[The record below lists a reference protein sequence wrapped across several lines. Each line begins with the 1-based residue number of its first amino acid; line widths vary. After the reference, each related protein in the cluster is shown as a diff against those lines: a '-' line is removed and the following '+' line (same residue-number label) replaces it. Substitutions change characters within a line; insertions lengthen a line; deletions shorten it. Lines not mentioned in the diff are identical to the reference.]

1 KAPGALGAPWNRPS
15 SGADVGWLLLGGV
28 VEQVVED
35 IIRARLDEEERLG
48 ERARVMVIAACRSS
62 EALAAALG
70 GEAIPSE
77 ARSQPQT
84 LDGRHPALLRS
95 IRVEGFRGVGPA
107 ATLEISPG
115 PGLTLVVGRNGS
127 GKSSFAEALE
137 LLLTGDNSRWS
148 TRSAIWK
155 EGWRN
160 LHHAD
165 ARIDAEFVLEG
176 SKGTTSISR
185 RWAPGAKLEEAE
197 TVVTRGS
204 EASTMDDL
212 GWADAVEMHRPFLSY
227 SELGSMLDSGPS
239 ALYDALSAIL
249 GLEDLV
255 VAEAHLKEAAK
266 ERRKQADEAK
276 SSLAP
281 LIERLG
287 EIEDERAH
295 ACLEALSGKTWDLDT
310 VERSVIGP
318 EYSLEEE
325 TKGTALRQLTTLEGP
340 SADEVQIAADGLESA
355 SAAIGQLGGT
365 EAQRALQTAELL
377 ESALRFHADHGD
389 QECPVCGKGGLNE
402 AWRDETE
409 EEVVRLRTVA
419 EQADLAYR
427 LQDEATKSAKS
438 LMLAPPSLL
447 STASALGIR
456 VDDLSNAWRSWASG
470 TSMDD
475 ADPLAAHLR
484 TAHASL
490 VGEIEAVRETAA
502 KELQTREDA
511 WRPIAAEVAGWL
523 DVAKRSQAGEAQ
535 LDDLKAAEKWL
546 RAASADIRNERFAPI
561 ADLAQKVWET
571 LRMQSNVELKKIVL
585 TGAGSARKVVLEVTV
600 DGMEGA
606 ALGVM
611 SQGEL
616 NSLALSLFM
625 PRATLPESPFRFVVI
640 DDPVQS
646 MDPARVDGLARVL
659 EDAARSRQVVVF
671 THDDRLARS
680 CRLLEID
687 AKVVEVTRRAGSV
700 VELRP
705 GLDPVSRY
713 CADAWAIANSDDID
727 TEVVS
732 RIVGVF
738 CRSAIEAACSEA
750 ITRRRLAEG
759 EDYATIESL
768 VDSTRGLLEL
778 LALALFD
785 DISRTK
791 DVVPRLDKGIGRWA
805 VSAYRGVQDASHK
818 PMVREALLGLVKD
831 SERLARGLVQ
841 LP

>member
-1 KAPGALGAPWNRPS
+1 
-15 SGADVGWLLLGGV
+15 
-28 VEQVVED
+28 VEQVLQD
-35 IIRARLDEEERLG
+35 IIRARLDEEKKLG
-48 ERARVMVIAACRSS
+48 EQARIVITAACRSD
-62 EALAAALG
+62 EALVAALG

-77 ARSQPQT
+77 TRSRPQI
-84 LDGRHPALLRS
+84 LDDRHPALLQS

-165 ARIDAEFVLEG
+165 ARIDADFVLEG
-176 SKGTTSISR
+176 SKGKTSISR
-185 RWAPGAKLEEAE
+185 RWAPEAKLEEAE
-197 TVVTRGS
+197 TLVTVPGS
-204 EASTMDDL
+204 EALTMDDL
-212 GWADAVEMHRPFLSY
+212 GWGGAVEMHRPFLSY

-255 VAEAHLKEAAK
+255 VAEARLKEAAK
-266 ERRKQADEAK
+266 QRRKEADEAK

-281 LIERLG
+281 LLERLA

-295 ACLEALSGKTWDLDT
+295 ACLEALSGKTWNLDT
-310 VERSVIGP
+310 VEASLIGP
-318 EYSLEEE
+318 EYSFREE
-325 TKGTALRQLTTLEGP
+325 TEGAALRQLTTLEGP
-340 SADEVQIAADGLESA
+340 NADEVEIAADGLEAA

-365 EAQRALQTAELL
+365 EAQRALQTVELL

-389 QECPVCGKGGLNE
+389 QECPVCGKGGLNK

-409 EEVVRLRTVA
+409 KEVARLRTIA
-419 EQADLAYR
+419 EQADVAHR
-427 LQDEATKSAKS
+427 LRDEATKSAKS

-447 STASALGIR
+447 STASALGIS
-456 VDDLSNAWRSWASG
+456 VDDLSNAWKSWASG
-470 TSMDD
+470 ASIDD
-475 ADPLAAHLR
+475 ADALAAHLR
-484 TAHASL
+484 TAHESL
-490 VGEIEAVRETAA
+490 VNEIGAVREAAA
-502 KELQTREDA
+502 KELQAREDI
-511 WRPIAAEVAGWL
+511 WRPVAAEVAAWL
-523 DVAKRSQAGEAQ
+523 DLAKQAQTGEAQ

-546 RAASADIRNERFAPI
+546 RTASDDIRTQRFAPI
-561 ADLAQKVWET
+561 ADLAQSVWGT
-571 LRMQSNVELKKIVL
+571 LRMQSNVELKKIFL
-585 TGAGSARKVVLEVTV
+585 TGAGSARKVVLDVTV

-659 EDAARSRQVVVF
+659 EQAARSRQVVVF

-680 CRLLEID
+680 CRLLQVD
-687 AKVVEVTRRAGSV
+687 AKVIEVTRRAESV

-705 GLDPVSRY
+705 GLDPIRRY
-713 CADAWAIANSDDID
+713 CADAWAIAKSEDID
-727 TEVVS
+727 VAVVS
-732 RIVGVF
+732 RVVGVF

-759 EDYATIESL
+759 EDYATVESL
-768 VDSTRGLLEL
+768 LDSTKGLLDL

-791 DVVPRLDKGIGRWA
+791 DVIPRLDKGIGRWA
-805 VSAYRGVQDASHK
+805 VSAYRGVQEASHK
-818 PMVREALLGLVKD
+818 PIAREALLGLVEE

>member
-1 KAPGALGAPWNRPS
+1 
-15 SGADVGWLLLGGV
+15 
-28 VEQVVED
+28 VEQVLQD
-35 IIRARLDEEERLG
+35 RIRARLDEDKKLG
-48 ERARVMVIAACRSS
+48 EQARVMIAAACRGDD
-62 EALAAALG
+62 ALATVLG
-70 GEAIPSE
+70 GDAIPKE
-77 ARSQPQT
+77 ARSRRRAV
-84 LDGRHPALLRS
+84 DGPHPALLRS
-95 IRVEGFRGVGPA
+95 IRVEGFRGVGPP

-137 LLLTGDNSRWS
+137 LLLTGENSRWS

-176 SKGTTSISR
+176 SKGVTSISR
-185 RWAPGAKLEEAE
+185 RWAPEAKLEEAE
-197 TVVTRGS
+197 TLVTVPGS
-204 EASTMDDL
+204 ADSSMDDL
-212 GWADAVEMHRPFLSY
+212 GWASAVEMYRPFLSY

-249 GLEDLV
+249 GLDDLV
-255 VAEAHLKEAAK
+255 VAEARLKDAAK
-266 ERRKQADEAK
+266 ERRKQADDAR

-281 LIERLG
+281 LLERLE
-287 EIEDERAH
+287 EIDDERAR
-295 ACLEALSGKTWDLDT
+295 ACLDALSGKTWDLDT

-318 EYSLEEE
+318 EYSFREE
-325 TKGTALRQLTTLEGP
+325 TEGAALRQLTTLEGP
-340 SADEVQIAADGLESA
+340 SADEVRIAADGLEAA
-355 SAAIGQLGGT
+355 SAAILQLGGS
-365 EAQRALQTAELL
+365 EAERALQTVELL

-389 QECPVCGKGGLNE
+389 QRCPVCGEGSLNA
-402 AWRDETE
+402 AWREQTQS
-409 EEVVRLRTVA
+409 EVARLRTVA
-419 EQADLAYR
+419 EQADLAHR
-427 LQDEATKSAKS
+427 LRSEATTSAKS
-438 LMLAPPSLL
+438 LMLAPPTLL
-447 STASALGIR
+447 SSASTLGIG
-456 VDDLSNAWRSWASG
+456 VDDLSSAWKSWASG
-470 TSMDD
+470 ATIDD
-475 ADPLAAHLR
+475 ADALAEHLR
-484 TAHASL
+484 TAHAAL
-490 VGEIEAVRETAA
+490 VREIDGVREAA
-502 KELQTREDA
+502 ARELQAREDV
-511 WRPIAAEVAGWL
+511 WRPVAAELAAWL
-523 DVAKRSQAGEAQ
+523 DLAKQAEAGEAQ
-535 LDDLKAAEKWL
+535 VDDLKTAEKWL
-546 RAASADIRNERFAPI
+546 RSASADVRNQRFAPI
-561 ADLAQKVWET
+561 ADVAQSVWAT

-585 TGAGSARKVVLEVTV
+585 TGAGSARKVVLDVTV

-659 EDAARSRQVVVF
+659 EHAARSRQVIVF

-687 AKVVEVTRRAGSV
+687 AKVVEVTRRAESV

-713 CADAWAIANSDDID
+713 CADAWAIAKSEDID
-727 TEVVS
+727 AAVVS
-732 RIVGVF
+732 RVVGVF

-750 ITRRRLAEG
+750 ITRRRLADG

-768 VDSTRGLLEL
+768 LDSTRGLLEL

-785 DISRTK
+785 DVQRTK
-791 DVVPRLDKGIGRWA
+791 DVVSRLDRGIGSWA
-805 VSAYRGVQDASHK
+805 VSAYRGVQEASHK
-818 PMVREALLGLVKD
+818 PMAREALLGLVED
-831 SERLARGLVQ
+831 SERLARGLER